1 MPLAITQEIEDRS
14 GGSALNLKGIQSGL
28 GFMCHKR
35 GHQAVEMGPFPLS
48 SNVDCRCTYQK
59 DKETLKA
66 PGEPKATWDWLHKR
80 IQKWNK
86 GQKSYKIDEIHF

>member
-28 GFMCHKR
+28 GFMCHNR

-59 DKETLKA
+59 IDKV
-66 PGEPKATWDWLHKR
+66 
-80 IQKWNK
+80 
-86 GQKSYKIDEIHF
+86 